1 MRSLVAV
8 IFLVDVLILKDLL
21 KVLSLSLLMVY
32 PCFGL
37 SYQGAQPWKP
47 QRLVGSAQLS
57 IFQIDAIVLPAL
69 APKSLV
75 DSVAD
80 FSNSIQRLSGR
91 TLQVLSGGRPKNAIY
106 FQLSADL
113 SEGGSFT
120 IHRDRTRVFIL
131 SSEPAGWSNA
141 LYTIGQKML
150 GARYYWAGDMGL
162 EFVKPSLA
170 HFPNRPWR
178 ETPAF
183 VQRKF
188 YPVNTDFARRNRLNQ
203 IYSFNHNLAKVF
215 NEKVFATT
223 PEVFSK
229 VNGLR
234 KVPRGSGGTDPQP
247 DLTHPE
253 AIEVAAQAAL
263 SHFEDNP
270 NSKSFSLSINDNVLF
285 DTTKRTE
292 AAVLPLRYFRT
303 RPNYTDLVFGFMNQV
318 AKLVF
323 DEAGAWQ
330 TPNGEDRYLTA
341 LSYYWA
347 EPAPTITIHPRV
359 MPVLTSDRAQWHDP
373 DYRTQDKTLIQAWAS
388 SGAERV
394 ATWDYYFGAPYL
406 HPRQFNQ
413 WIIESIRHMSDEGID
428 VFFSQLPS
436 FWGLDGAKA
445 WLAAEL
451 LWNPEQDA
459 HALLDEYYDNFFG
472 PASSPIRAFYETAER
487 YRNENEGQ
495 ADWIKLYK
503 DESGIALF
511 TPEVLAEMRG
521 FIDLA
526 EAKFGAPPNL
536 DVSRFQKRVQ
546 VVSEAFRLT
555 ELYSDFDQSRRAL
568 VQACLDSESSSNIET
583 RLAQFKIADSYFRA
597 YFKDYIENSDYSPER
612 KRISL
617 RQSNPERLAEGL
629 IKPEPR
635 DFISQLRDP
644 KLEHVGKRMRN
655 FLGPV
660 LPQVEDWHLD
670 YRASEHFA
678 VEPSE
683 ASVCDDSGLRVS
695 GADIISIFNTFSV
708 VSNQTYE
715 LRMTGTWKISL
726 DNRVHIQVAWL
737 DRDGNILESEIPLR
751 LPIERRAEPV
761 GIRLPFTSPNEAS
774 DVRFRIVVSR
784 QYPDDFLD
792 ISELDFGLV
801 R

>member
-1 MRSLVAV
+1 MSRVFVLA
-8 IFLVDVLILKDLL
+8 DVLILKALL
-21 KVLSLSLLMVY
+21 KVLLLSLLIAY
-32 PCFGL
+32 PCLGL

-57 IFQIDAIVLPAL
+57 IFQIDAIVLPESAS
-69 APKSLV
+69 KSLV
-75 DSVAD
+75 DAVTD
-80 FSNSIQRLSGR
+80 FSNLIQRVSGR
-91 TLQVLSGGRPKNAIY
+91 SVQVLSGGRPKNAIY
-106 FQLSADL
+106 FQLTADL
-113 SEGGSFT
+113 SKGGGFT
-120 IHRDRTRVFIL
+120 IHRERTRVFIR
-131 SSEPAGWSNA
+131 SGDPAGWSNA
-141 LYTIGQKML
+141 LYTIGKEML
-150 GARYYWAGDMGL
+150 GARYYWAGDLGL
-162 EFVKPSLA
+162 EFVKPSLT

-178 ETPAF
+178 ETPTF

-188 YPVNTDFARRNRLNQ
+188 HPVNTDFARRNRLNQ
-203 IYSFNHNLAKVF
+203 VYSFNHNLSKVF
-215 NEKVFATT
+215 SEEVFATK

-229 VNGLR
+229 VNGRR

-285 DTTKRTE
+285 DTTERTE
-292 AAVLPLRYFRT
+292 AAVSPLRYFRT

-318 AKLVF
+318 ARLVF
-323 DEAGAWQ
+323 DEGGAWQ
-330 TPNGEDRYLTA
+330 TPTGEDRYLTA

-347 EPAPTITIHPRV
+347 EPAPTIMIHPRV

-373 DYRTQDKTLIQAWAS
+373 DYRTQDKALIQAWAA

-394 ATWDYYFGAPYL
+394 ATWDYYFGAPHL

-413 WIIESIRHMSDEGID
+413 WIIESIRYMSDEGID

-459 HALLDEYYDNFFG
+459 LALLDEYYDNFFG
-472 PASSPIRAFYETAER
+472 PAAASIRAFYETAER
-487 YRNENEGQ
+487 HRNENEGQ

-511 TPEVLAEMRG
+511 TPKVLAEMRG
-521 FIDLA
+521 YIELA
-526 EAKFGAPPNL
+526 EAKLGVPPEL
-536 DVSRFQKRVQ
+536 DASRFQKRVQ

-555 ELYSDFDQSRRAL
+555 ELYADFDQSRRAL
-568 VQACLDSESSSNIET
+568 VLACLDSYSPVYIET
-583 RLAQFKIADSYFRA
+583 LLAQFKIAASDYRA
-597 YFKDYIENSDYSPER
+597 YFEDYIENADYSPER
-612 KRISL
+612 RRIAL
-617 RQSNPERLAEGL
+617 NQSNPERLARGL

-635 DFISQLRDP
+635 EFISQLRDP

-655 FLGPV
+655 FLGPS
-660 LPQVEDWHLD
+660 LPQVEDWYLD

-678 VEPSE
+678 VEASE
-683 ASVCDDSGLRVS
+683 VVVGADSGLRAS
-695 GADIISIFNTFSV
+695 GADIVSIFNTFPV
-708 VSNQTYE
+708 ASNKTYE
-715 LRMTGTWKISL
+715 FRMTGNWKISL
-726 DNRVHIQVAWL
+726 DNRTHIHVAWL
-737 DRDGNILESEIPLR
+737 DCDGQILESEIPLR
-751 LPIERRAEPV
+751 LPIEHRAKPV
-761 GIRLPFTSPNEAS
+761 TIRLPFTAPYEAE

-784 QYPDDFLD
+784 QYPGDYLD